1 MDLQYAQAQL
11 DDALEKYEIA
21 RASQSYG
28 IGGRSISH
36 HELSTLR
43 DEVTYW
49 NRIVNAQKG
58 VSNVQVAT
66 WT

>member
-36 HELSTLR
+36 HDLETLR
-43 DEVTYW
+43 NEVTYW
-49 NRIVNAQKG
+49 NRVVNAQKG
-58 VSNVQVAT
+58 HSSVGVAA
-66 WT
+66 WN

>member
-1 MDLQYAQAQL
+1 MDLQQAQAQL
-11 DDALEKYEIA
+11 ADALEKYEIA

-36 HELSTLR
+36 HDLQTLR

-49 NRIVNAQKG
+49 NIIVNAQKCI
-58 VSNVQVAT
+58 SNVALAA
-66 WT
+66 WN